1 MEYDVPEKV
10 WELTLKLGI
19 SGEINKEVYMEE
31 IRRMKDKDK
40 EYEEEEDFQIC
51 CSMNILSINIRGE
64 GNRVKRRRY
73 GILIQSG
80 KYDMCFIQEYKL
92 SLIDDYVASSFWG
105 SKEVEWYELGVTG
118 ASGGIIT
125 LWRKILLC
133 LNYSFRGKGYVCVN
147 AAWKGEVY
155 NFVNVYAPCNTTENR
170 NLWSSLIKIKCIGGG
185 GIGLLKAILTRY

>member
-10 WELTLKLGI
+10 WEFALKLGI
-19 SGEINKEVYMEE
+19 SGEISKEVYMEE

-40 EYEEEEDFQIC
+40 EE
-51 CSMNILSINIRGE
+51 S
-64 GNRVKRRRY
+64 
-73 GILIQSG
+73 
-80 KYDMCFIQEYKL
+80 KL

-105 SKEVEWYELGVTG
+105 SKEMEWYELGVAG

-147 AAWKGEVY
+147 VAWKGEVY
-155 NFVNVYAPCNTTENR
+155 KFVNVYAPVKQLE
-170 NLWSSLIKIKCIGGG
+170 IGIYGH
-185 GIGLLKAILTRY
+185 L